1 MLLGWLLLVS
11 ILLHLL
17 LRFLV
22 VIRLRCHRLAES
34 NHHLNRRPL
43 LLSHSPAACAP
54 LVYQSILLQ
63 KLDATRFSLGFY
75 AHFRPKAPYVMQQ
88 LSTVL
93 ASRTTPSRPLST
105 EPFRGSSCFDNH
117 PPPMV
122 PQGRQRRLR
131 SHRDPLT
138 PPPLLHQSHAAGRL
152 LAQRKIQKQ
161 HNNKGKTPPPYLAL
175 YFALWGRRW
184 FLASLSSPALGS
196 PLSRLP

>member
-1 MLLGWLLLVS
+1 MRTLS
-11 ILLHLL
+11 IPKYTPSTA
-17 LRFLV
+17 
-22 VIRLRCHRLAES
+22 RCDTLFFRVL
-34 NHHLNRRPL
+34 RPL
-43 LLSHSPAACAP
+43 
-54 LVYQSILLQ
+54 
-63 KLDATRFSLGFY
+63 
-75 AHFRPKAPYVMQQ
+75 RPKAPYVMQQ

-196 PLSRLP
+196 TSVPPYPDTQTTTTATTRGERM